1 MSESAENSAH
11 QTIHPDPARWWR
23 HRRRHSYLSLA
34 GLFALPFT
42 ASVLDPQRL
51 AVTVPLLQTLAWV
64 FCAVVITYVVSAT
77 GEDVSRIL
85 GDKK

>member
-1 MSESAENSAH
+1 
-11 QTIHPDPARWWR
+11 
-23 HRRRHSYLSLA
+23 LSLA